1 MPFEIKIQDAVPLF
15 ADYAFAQPVNWTVR
29 EGEQWAVV
37 GPNGAGKSL
46 LTDLLQGKIALGH
59 GRVEICRAG
68 DVPVYQLIRAMQF
81 RDIYSLMDV
90 RNTYYQQR
98 WNASDREE
106 TALAGALFTDLPQ
119 AEVSKYLRLFN
130 LEHCIDKHIVS
141 LSSGELRKALIIR
154 ALVSKPR
161 LLILD
166 NPFTGL
172 DASSRESLS
181 AMLAQLSRM
190 EGLQIIFVV
199 ADVVD
204 LPPWVDKILPIKDKK
219 IFPVCSLAEFLADE
233 LLQERLFP
241 ELGVVLEG
249 VAGQA
254 RNDSLQLPRT
264 CHCGLDPQPPANQ
277 PNDDYTTV
285 FQTANQPNDDYTT
298 IFQLDDVQVRYGDN
312 VILNNL
318 NWQVNKGEKWA
329 LLGDNGSGKSTILSL
344 VYADNPQAYANKITL
359 FGHQRGGGESIWD
372 IKRRIGYLNSD
383 LHTCYLKD
391 IPAVDVVTSG
401 FFDSIGTYKK
411 GNAEQCAKALEWLE
425 VFHAEHLATRSFV
438 KMSFGEQRLVLLARA
453 FVKDPPVL
461 ILDEPLHGLD
471 AGKKRLAG
479 QIIETFCARP
489 DKTLIYVTHYRE
501 EIPACVTLF
510 KQVSKIHSHAPMRI
524 TSSSKS
530 VG

>member
-1 MPFEIKIQDAVPLF
+1 MMPFEIKIRDAVPLF
-15 ADYAFAQPVNWTVR
+15 ADYAFAQPVNWAIC

-37 GPNGAGKSL
+37 GPNGAGKTL

-106 TALAGALFTDLPQ
+106 TALVGALFTALPQ
-119 AEVSKYLRLFN
+119 AEVAKYLRLFN

-172 DASSRESLS
+172 DASSRESLN

-190 EGLQIIFVV
+190 EGLQIVFVV
-199 ADVVD
+199 ADVID
-204 LPPWVDKILPIKDKK
+204 LPPWVDKILPIKDRK
-219 IFPVCSLAEFLADE
+219 ILPVCSLAEFLADE

-241 ELGVVLEG
+241 ELGSVLEG
-249 VAGQA
+249 VAG
-254 RNDSLQLPRT
+254 

-277 PNDDYTTV
+277 SNDDYTTV
-285 FQTANQPNDDYTT
+285 FQ
-298 IFQLDDVQVRYGDN
+298 LDDVHVRYGDN
-312 VILNNL
+312 IILNNL

-359 FGHQRGGGESIWD
+359 FGQQRGGGESIWD

-401 FFDSIGTYKK
+401 FFDSIGSYKK

-471 AGKKRLAG
+471 AGKKRLAQ

-510 KQVSKIHSHAPMRI
+510 KQVSKIPSHAPMRI
-524 TSSSKS
+524 TSSSNS